1 MITDFTIQQLI
12 KAINSLKKDII
23 TTNIELQS
31 IKLATLKPSFINN
44 VNLNFKNYFSHIKR
58 IFEIPLD
65 NILNWIPDSFEIYKK
80 EISYDGM
87 ITSLNK
93 NISLQNINDNVYK
106 IQFVKNAFATYI
118 YWNLFLES
126 NGYNNKVIPLKKV
139 IIEIYETQ
147 IYQQKYM
154 KYKNKYIRLL
164 NKSLI

>member
-1 MITDFTIQQLI
+1 MIRDFNIQQLI
-12 KAINSLKKDII
+12 KAINSLKKYII
-23 TTNIELQS
+23 TTKIELQS
-31 IKLATLKPSFINN
+31 IKPATLKPLFIYK

-126 NGYNNKVIPLKKV
+126 NGYNNKVIPLEEV
-139 IIEIYETQ
+139 IREIYETQ